1 MTFIFPYIENVIIPI
16 EQYFVEGLNHQPDA
30 HFSGDSDDVQDQLV
44 NVQKL
49 AATSKAFAAILADGS
64 VVAWGNPIL
73 GGDVS
78 GSVAERLQLG
88 GGLMWFDVV

>member
-1 MTFIFPYIENVIIPI
+1 MLSSQLSNTFWR
-16 EQYFVEGLNHQPDA
+16 GSTKKPDA

-64 VVAWGNPIL
+64 VVAWGNPVL